1 MISGLS
7 ALIDYARRLD
17 LALADPV
24 GGVDDLA
31 LEVADVDDVEVDDAD
46 RPDAR
51 RGEVERGRRAEAA
64 GADEQRLRAEEL
76 GLAVRADLGDQQVAA
91 VALLLL
97 GGQDDRRLEVEPGAL
112 PGLEAAATSR
122 RRRV

>member
-1 MISGLS
+1 MS
-7 ALIDYARRLD
+7 ALIDDARRLD

-24 GGVDDLA
+24 GRVDDLA

-51 RGEVERGRRAEAA
+51 GGEIQRGRRAEAA
-64 GADEQRLRAEEL
+64 RADEQRLRAEQL
-76 GLAVRADLGDQQVAA
+76 RLAGRADLGDQQMAA

-97 GGQDDRRLEVEPGAL
+97 GGQDDRRLELEPGAL
-112 PGLEAAATSR
+112 PGLEPAATSR